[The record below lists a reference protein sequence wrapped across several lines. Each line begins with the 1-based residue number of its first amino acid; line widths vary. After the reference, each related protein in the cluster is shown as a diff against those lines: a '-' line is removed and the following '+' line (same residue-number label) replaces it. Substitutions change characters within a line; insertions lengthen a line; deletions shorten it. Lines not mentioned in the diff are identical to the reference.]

1 MHRYRII
8 TESLIFDKKQG
19 TMKLVRRQ
27 QTIFEYVLVF
37 SFVTMT
43 TFIIF
48 SVFLFGGQGND
59 KTFSGALMRLHDDI
73 VSVISAPVP

>member
-1 MHRYRII
+1 
-8 TESLIFDKKQG
+8 
-19 TMKLVRRQ
+19 MKLNRKH

-37 SFVTMT
+37 AFVTLT
-43 TFIIF
+43 TFVIF
-48 SVFLFGGQGND
+48 SVFLFGDQGNND